1 MANSSSEATQHT
13 QGEQRMSKL
22 WIAIPLVFLCAFTV
36 MSQAETTITDQSGRP
51 VVIPLPIETIVSVH
65 GIGTYY
71 VYALGAGDR
80 LAIAYYIGV
89 KALSKASEA
98 MLRWEPRLPDLLSF
112 GDPNIEELVAS
123 GAQLVMADGS
133 QHEAVAEQLRDL
145 GIPVVLYQA
154 ETPDELKEAVTLTA
168 AFLGS
173 EAETQANA
181 FITDY
186 DRMIDAVSLD
196 LALLDEGNRARVLF
210 IGTSLTKVISGEMYQ
225 THLIEAAGGVSVT
238 RGLFGS
244 WNEVNLEQILL
255 WNPEIIVIPPYG
267 LIQPV
272 DILENP
278 DWQSLSAVQSGRVY
292 RMPRMIAPID
302 TPVPESLLG
311 IAWMAKV
318 FYPELITLDL
328 TEEVVH
334 FYANYYQF
342 TLTDEELDQMT
353 HP

>member
-1 MANSSSEATQHT
+1 MT
-13 QGEQRMSKL
+13 KL
-22 WIAIPLVFLCAFTV
+22 WIAVPLVLLCTFAG
-36 MSQAETTITDQSGRP
+36 MSQTETTVTDQSGRSIT
-51 VVIPLPIETIVSVH
+51 IPLPVETIVSVH

-80 LAIAYYIGV
+80 LTIAYYVGL
-89 KALSKASEA
+89 KSLSKASET
-98 MLRWEPRLPDLLSF
+98 MLRWEPRLSDLLSF

-133 QHEAVAEQLRDL
+133 QHESVAEQLRDL

-168 AFLGS
+168 AFLGP
-173 EAETQANA
+173 EAEIQANA

-186 DRMIDAVSLD
+186 DRMVTTVSADLASLD
-196 LALLDEGNRARVLF
+196 EDSRARVLF
-210 IGTSLTKVISGEMYQ
+210 VGTSLTKVISGEMYQ

-238 RGLFGS
+238 RELFGS

-255 WNPEIIVIPPYG
+255 WDPEIIVIPPYG
-267 LIQPV
+267 LIQPI

-278 DWQSLSAVQSGRVY
+278 DWQSLAAVQSGRVY

-311 IAWMAKV
+311 IAWMAKA

-328 TEEVVH
+328 AEEVVR
-334 FYANYYQF
+334 FYADYYQF
-342 TLTDEELDQMT
+342 TLTDEELNQMT
-353 HP
+353 RP